1 MKLKMYYK
9 KSTKNTYVY
18 EDKSQN
24 AAIPSLYI
32 RKGNLSE
39 VAPEEITIEI
49 TWTNK

>member
-18 EDKSQN
+18 EDKNKS

-32 RKGNLSE
+32 RKESLPE
-39 VAPEEITIEI
+39 IAPEEITIEI
-49 TWTNK
+49 SWVEK